1 MKQMI
6 RVAALVALGF
16 FAVVPAVTQAAE
28 LNGVKMADD
37 AQVGSTPVVLNGL
50 GLRQKRIIF
59 NIDVYVGG
67 LYVTKKSHD
76 PQAIMSSSD
85 PKRVELAFLRSVT
98 SGQIRD
104 AFDEAYKSNCEPD
117 CAALKAPFDK
127 LIAMMTPFKTGQ
139 RLAFDMSPTKV
150 DVSLDGKSLGTIEDA
165 KFPTALL
172 KTWLGDHPPTEVL
185 KEGMLGK

>member
-1 MKQMI
+1 MNMKQMI
-6 RVAALVALGF
+6 RIAALVALF
-16 FAVVPAVTQAAE
+16 VMPTTQAAE

-37 AQVGSTPVVLNGL
+37 AQVGGTPLVLNGL
-50 GLRQKRIIF
+50 GLRQKRIVF

-76 PQAIMSSSD
+76 GQAILSSSD

-98 SGQIRD
+98 NGQIRD
-104 AFDEAYKSNCEPD
+104 AFDDAYKDNCAPD
-117 CAALKAPFDK
+117 CSALKAPFDK

-139 RLAFDMSPTKV
+139 RLTFDIYSTKV
-150 DVSLDGKSLGTIEDA
+150 DVALDGKPMGTIEDA

-172 KTWLGDHPPTEVL
+172 KTWLGDHPPTESL